1 MIEAHRLAPVS
12 QRERRIG
19 NLHFLKSLR
28 RLVELKAMQ
37 ILHTLEKRRLRSRRA
52 QRRKRFGA
60 KLPRTCGRGP
70 RERPNRQGSARPN
83 HHTKMNF
90 LHPHRKFLRVCA
102 PSLQSIACERTTH
115 LTVCR
120 KIP

>member
-19 NLHFLKSLR
+19 SLRFLKSLR

-37 ILHTLEKRRLRSRRA
+37 ILLTFEKRRLRSRRA
-52 QRRKRFGA
+52 QRRKRDAA
-60 KLPRTCGRGP
+60 KLP
-70 RERPNRQGSARPN
+70 RPNRQGSARPN

>member
-19 NLHFLKSLR
+19 NLRFLKSLR

-37 ILHTLEKRRLRSRRA
+37 ILLTFEKRRLRSRRA
-52 QRRKRFGA
+52 QRRKRDAA

-70 RERPNRQGSARPN
+70 RERLIRQGSARPN

-90 LHPHRKFLRVCA
+90 LHLHRNFLRVCA
-102 PSLQSIACERTTH
+102 PPLQSTACERTTH
-115 LTVCR
+115 LAVCR